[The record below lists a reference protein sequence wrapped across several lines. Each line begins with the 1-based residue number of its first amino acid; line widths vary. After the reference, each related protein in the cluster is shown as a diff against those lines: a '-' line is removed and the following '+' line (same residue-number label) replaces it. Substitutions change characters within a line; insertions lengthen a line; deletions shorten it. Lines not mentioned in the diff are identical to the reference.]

1 MNLTEGTY
9 VFTCIHVYTW
19 ASQVAQYYRIDLPL
33 QETQE
38 MGGQSLCQEDTLEE
52 EMASQS
58 SILVWRISWIRVRDD
73 CTLMHDIYTYMC
85 VYICI

>member
-9 VFTCIHVYTW
+9 IFTCIHIYIW

-33 QETQE
+33 QEMQE

-52 EMASQS
+52 EMASWS
-58 SILVWRISWIRVRDD
+58 SILVWKISWREEPGRLQFMEQQRVRYD
-73 CTLMHDIYTYMC
+73 
-85 VYICI
+85 